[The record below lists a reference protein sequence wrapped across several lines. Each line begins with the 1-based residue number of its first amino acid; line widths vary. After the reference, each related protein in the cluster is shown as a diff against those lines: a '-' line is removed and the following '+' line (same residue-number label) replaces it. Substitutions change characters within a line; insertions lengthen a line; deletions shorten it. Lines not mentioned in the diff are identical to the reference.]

1 LTATPIRKDGL
12 QQIVFMQCGPIR
24 FKDNAKKQAKAR
36 PFDHKVRMQFT
47 PFDTTIRHEM
57 SLQQVYQ
64 QISENEER
72 NSKLVADIISNYREG
87 RNAIILT
94 ERVAHVKLLE
104 ELIREEIPN
113 VVAIMGGMGRKTER
127 EKLQQIRNAPT
138 TQPLTIVSTGSFIG
152 EGFDEPRLDT
162 LFLAMPISW
171 KGRLHQYA
179 GRLHRLYEGKTEVR
193 IYDYVDV
200 HVPVL
205 ERMYRKRLTGYAGIG
220 YTVELADQDAASR
233 SLIYTGKNYA
243 DELKQNLLSAKSEIV
258 LVSPA
263 LAAKTVATFLNTI
276 KPRIPQTVTVSV
288 MTKSAESIANP
299 QHRSNRL
306 QLIASLADKG
316 IDVKQQDVAGPKCVI
331 IDRKIVWYGSIDVL
345 GNQTNDASF
354 IRLESTKL
362 AEELY
367 ECFGR

>member
-1 LTATPIRKDGL
+1 
-12 QQIVFMQCGPIR
+12 
-24 FKDNAKKQAKAR
+24 
-36 PFDHKVRMQFT
+36 
-47 PFDTTIRHEM
+47 
-57 SLQQVYQ
+57 
-64 QISENEER
+64 
-72 NSKLVADIISNYREG
+72 
-87 RNAIILT
+87 
-94 ERVAHVKLLE
+94 
-104 ELIREEIPN
+104 
-113 VVAIMGGMGRKTER
+113 
-127 EKLQQIRNAPT
+127 
-138 TQPLTIVSTGSFIG
+138 
-152 EGFDEPRLDT
+152 
-162 LFLAMPISW
+162 MPISW

-220 YTVELADQDAASR
+220 YTVELADQEAASR
-233 SLIYTGKNYA
+233 SLMYTGNNYA
-243 DELKQNLLSAKSEIV
+243 DELKQNLIAAKSEIV

-263 LAAKTVATFLNTI
+263 LAGKTVATFLNTI
-276 KPRIPQTVTVSV
+276 KPRIPATVAVSV
-288 MTKSAESIANP
+288 MTKSADTITNA
-299 QHRSNRL
+299 QHRANRM

-316 IDVKQQDVAGPKCVI
+316 IGVQQQGVTGPKCVL
-331 IDRKIVWYGSIDVL
+331 IDRKVVWYGSINVI